1 MLSCCVCL
9 VSGTSFSVHLLL
21 PSLFFT
27 QITPCPLLY
36 FIPLQLFT
44 CNKLFLQPWAPWGG
58 SYLCITRLAVICFQ
72 KAVITTARFTA
83 PSRALCRGIGR
94 TVNMLLWTFSLQ
106 QWTSIGKII
115 PYHTPLKRGRE
126 QDTLSRKHSRMK
138 YLIHDWGASHTHI
151 IEGPLLMLIEH
162 KGTALM
168 HLTFRGPCFHHKV
181 KGKWYLKIPLDA

>member
-1 MLSCCVCL
+1 M
-9 VSGTSFSVHLLL
+9 SGTSFSIHLLL
-21 PSLFFT
+21 LPGLFFT
-27 QITPCPLLY
+27 QTTPRPLLY

-44 CNKLFLQPWAPWGG
+44 RNKLFLQPRAPWGG
-58 SYLCITRLAVICFQ
+58 SYLCRTWLAVICLQ

-83 PSRALCRGIGR
+83 PSRVLCRKKGH
-94 TVNMLLWTFSLQ
+94 MLFWTFSLQ